1 MLSERCELSKQLF
14 VVARGRTAL
23 HEYLELRTCSTD
35 LLMMDAARYARWQA
49 CLAYGLVP
57 VTLRPKMPSTL
68 CSANCRPAQPPGEML
83 CAFGDFV
90 RGAVTSSYKL
100 VDFGLR
106 SGSNRSARCWISC
119 VSDQFSSGDDGCAKD
134 SALRARLRDLH
145 DCPGRTRSKAA
156 PGDGA
161 ASRRGQHG
169 AGAALAA
176 RGARRESRTDTGLD
190 DEASGPAHE
199 GRHLCINQIVAASP
213 RYRRDASSPAWRD
226 SRLTG

>member
-1 MLSERCELSKQLF
+1 M
-14 VVARGRTAL
+14 
-23 HEYLELRTCSTD
+23 
-35 LLMMDAARYARWQA
+35 
-49 CLAYGLVP
+49 AYGLVP
-57 VTLRPKMPSTL
+57 VTLRMKAPSTFCIL
-68 CSANCRPAQPPGEML
+68 NFRPAQPPGEML

-169 AGAALAA
+169 AGTALAA
-176 RGARRESRTDTGLD
+176 RRTRREGRAHARMD
-190 DEASGPAHE
+190 DETSRAAHE
-199 GRHLCINQIVAASP
+199 GPPLCINQIAASL

>member
-106 SGSNRSARCWISC
+106 SGSISKRALQDIRRTRYL
-119 VSDQFSSGDDGCAKD
+119 STSDDGCAKD

-156 PGDGA
+156 AGDGA

-176 RGARRESRTDTGLD
+176 RRARREGRTDTGVD
-190 DEASGPAHE
+190 DAASGPAHE
-199 GRHLCINQIVAASP
+199 G
-213 RYRRDASSPAWRD
+213 YRRA
-226 SRLTG
+226 